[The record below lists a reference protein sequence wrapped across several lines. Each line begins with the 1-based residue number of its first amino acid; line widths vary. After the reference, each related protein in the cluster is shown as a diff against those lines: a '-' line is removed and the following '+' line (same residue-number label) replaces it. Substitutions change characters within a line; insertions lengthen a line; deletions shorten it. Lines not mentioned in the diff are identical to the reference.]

1 MGYFWWVIPML
12 LYFMLRSLSSKND
25 FFGGLFFIYRIGC
38 IMLFVPAVCITVIW
52 AFVELKAKYL

>member
-1 MGYFWWVIPML
+1 ML